1 MITQIVGSFM
11 PKTIECLKD
20 DIARIKTHEDDFD
33 ILEIRIDAIKNV
45 TAQHIECILR
55 QLKEASIHCEKLIT
69 FRTEQQG
76 GESGI
81 TEEAYWS
88 LMRELADMKDVT
100 YIDIE
105 WDRTLNRKQLVN
117 ELQSKGIQVVISYH
131 NFEETPQLEVL
142 KKTYYYM
149 SQWGGTHLKI
159 AVMPHTKNDVI
170 TLLQVVSEAS
180 DALQQWVTGI
190 SMSKLGVASR
200 IAQQT
205 FGGALTYGSIQEG
218 VAPGQLNVKTLKSAM
233 ALYQ

>member
-1 MITQIVGSFM
+1 M

-20 DIARIKTHEDDFD
+20 DIACIKTHEDDFD

-142 KKTYYYM
+142 KKNILLHVAM
-149 SQWGGTHLKI
+149 GWH
-159 AVMPHTKNDVI
+159 PFKN
-170 TLLQVVSEAS
+170 SS
-180 DALQQWVTGI
+180 DA
-190 SMSKLGVASR
+190 SH
-200 IAQQT
+200 
-205 FGGALTYGSIQEG
+205 
-218 VAPGQLNVKTLKSAM
+218 
-233 ALYQ
+233 